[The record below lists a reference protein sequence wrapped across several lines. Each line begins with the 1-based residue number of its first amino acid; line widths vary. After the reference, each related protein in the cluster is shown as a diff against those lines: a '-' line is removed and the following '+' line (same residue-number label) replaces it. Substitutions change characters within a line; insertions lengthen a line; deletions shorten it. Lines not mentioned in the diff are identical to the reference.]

1 MAAIAGAVLASVA
14 GAATSSLLAGGSGGG
29 GAGGGGAGS
38 AALAEM
44 ARQQARTADFAFVG
58 DTTRPFSGDPED
70 PVRELSDRAL
80 AALTNLDPEGN
91 PEAALKVIAAK
102 MADEATK
109 DQQIGVQDQPMVTAQ
124 APEAPKVTAAPSVEG
139 TEYKVIEQEEEE
151 EEKEIPIP
159 EKGSFLA

>member
-44 ARQQARTADFAFVG
+44 ARQQARTADYAFLG

-151 EEKEIPIP
+151 KEIPIP

>member
-1 MAAIAGAVLASVA
+1 MAFAAIASVA
-14 GAATSSLLAGGSGGG
+14 GPVLGHVLGGGSGGG
-29 GAGGGGAGS
+29 GSGGGGGAGN

-44 ARQQARTADFAFVG
+44 ARQQARTADYAFVG
-58 DTTRPFSGDPED
+58 DTSRPFSGDPED
-70 PVRELSDRAL
+70 PIKELTDRTL
-80 AALTNLDPEGN
+80 AALTNLVPDDPQ
-91 PEAALKVIAAK
+91 AALGIIAKELAK
-102 MADEATK
+102 EATK